1 MSRIFSL
8 YPYLSIGA
16 NFHHERYDGTGY
28 PNKLKGTDIPEI
40 ARIISVAD
48 AYDAMTSSRS
58 YRDPIPQQNVREE
71 IVRCA
76 GTQFDP
82 KFANIMIHLIDQDTK
97 YKMKEK
103 DVINQPTID
112 DELVITEHGYD
123 CEIVFERDGNRIVA
137 VTDNAG
143 ISIKSTTDIK
153 VPVDKIYVALSGD
166 QCAITNIRIY
176 S

>member
-112 DELVITEHGYD
+112 DELVITEH
-123 CEIVFERDGNRIVA
+123 RDDVSTGIIISPQK
-137 VTDNAG
+137 VTVNV
-143 ISIKSTTDIK
+143 K

>member
-1 MSRIFSL
+1 MSRIFSW

-28 PNKLKGTDIPEI
+28 PNKLKSTDIPEI

-112 DELVITEHGYD
+112 DELVITEHRND
-123 CEIVFERDGNRIVA
+123 VS
-137 VTDNAG
+137 TG
-143 ISIKSTTDIK
+143 ISPQKVTVNIK